1 MDELISIEVV
11 VCTLILMGAIQAAL
25 YSLSMFRLK
34 QTYLALW
41 LALFSLEVGSKGLLY
56 LEVVPIWSQWFG
68 YWFSF
73 DLLYGPLLLLWVVS
87 LTQQEPLSK
96 SHILHFLP
104 ALWYGFLTI
113 PEALSMS
120 PELRAERIF
129 DYLNESIWVSY
140 SPETMSL
147 LSGVLWQPFIYV
159 LFTLAYLCMKKE
171 KLELKSFHWLL
182 TMLLL
187 HAAMWCFVIFGM
199 EKLPWALPL
208 VFLASYL
215 PATVWVNFLAWLSI
229 SHLQINA
236 KAGETSNGSDVGKN
250 EQNSSTSLIS
260 EDAPEAGCDQKSSH
274 CVKAQKY
281 LHTRLEESQRVLIA
295 DKLKELMEQ
304 GEYTR
309 ARLTL
314 GEVADLV
321 GVAPHLVSQV
331 INEHYQ
337 CSFSDFVNKY
347 RLQAIKSQL
356 LDPEKSSQTI
366 LEIALA
372 NGFSSKTRFNAAFKE
387 ETGLIPSKY
396 RKLKSLKNCEVD

>member
-1 MDELISIEVV
+1 MDELISVEVV
-11 VCTLILMGAIQAAL
+11 VCTLILMGAIQSAL

-34 QTYLALW
+34 QSYLALW

-56 LEVVPIWSQWFG
+56 LDTVPIWSQWFG

-87 LTQQEPLSK
+87 LTCQEPLSK
-96 SHILHFLP
+96 WHILHFLP
-104 ALWYGFLTI
+104 ALWYGCLTI

-120 PELRAERIF
+120 PELRAERIWN
-129 DYLNESIWVSY
+129 YLNQSIWVSY

-147 LSGVLWQPFIYV
+147 LSGVLWQPFVYV
-159 LFTLAYLCMKKE
+159 LFTLVYLCRKKE
-171 KLELKSFHWLL
+171 QLELKSFHWLL

-187 HAAMWCFVIFGM
+187 HAVMWCLVIFGM

-229 SHLQINA
+229 SHFQINVRA
-236 KAGETSNGSDVGKN
+236 SGTSNSSDVGKN
-250 EQNSSTSLIS
+250 EQNSSTSIVS
-260 EDAPEAGCDQKSSH
+260 EDTPEVVSDQKSSH

-337 CSFSDFVNKY
+337 CSFSDYVNKY

-356 LDPEKSSQTI
+356 LDPENSSQTI

-387 ETGLIPSKY
+387 ETGLTPSQY
-396 RKLKSLKNCEVD
+396 RKLKSLENCEVG